1 MDFEEPGHGWSAH
14 VVSNFWKPG
23 GGAQLEPRNAR
34 LAWQQRE
41 IKMKAKDS
49 TKIIIKKSR

>member
-1 MDFEEPGHGWSAH
+1 MSAH

-34 LAWQQRE
+34 VAWQQRE

-49 TKIIIKKSR
+49 TKIIIKKKQVRKKTKINE